1 MALRTARQAYND
13 LAKYFGL
20 REKDAF
26 LSKISEPTTTS
37 GGKPVKETSKD
48 KFYNEIFGDGQE
60 FKSDSELNKLLAN
73 YVDVEKDVC
82 VTPSKEVA
90 DTPGSVLNT
99 QKSDQGWGKPAADHY
114 SIHGDVLPAGTPAKG
129 STTVYQVF
137 PAARGTDI
145 IDTEI
150 ITLFLSNLSSL
161 EMSRAVPY
169 IDIAISTAVGED
181 GVDKKG
187 NFVADGDTHFS
198 LGRFLGAGENEKA
211 LRGKFLG
218 ETGTAATFAS
228 DKKANLQTVASME
241 IFTTPQTLVN
251 AKNVQY
257 NEALGGPIDAFRP
270 FMNLEGLEIS
280 IVPTAYGT
288 IAYKTA
294 SMTIKLFDR
303 GRLRDIAPL
312 VSPQRKGNVQ
322 FYITYGWSH
331 PDGTT
336 VSRPGDVAG
345 SRMGDLINA
354 MKLSEAYIVTNS
366 SFSFGGDGV
375 VSITVELAMVGAD
388 SASAADVLQTSED
401 VGMDELM
408 TLMNGIQ
415 KKMNAIRK
423 VMPSSDIPQ
432 LIAGFGPE
440 NVLQM
445 DGKDQKKI
453 RAIANT
459 LRNGSNASLKDLSKD
474 LSSLVGA
481 RNNVKGSLGKAQ
493 KSIDEKI
500 KKHIDYLA
508 STPDPFLRPNNR
520 GVTEKQLQGSHRSR
534 LKAGQ
539 KPSAKN
545 RQRFVSFGKLM
556 TYFLTQVFQS
566 PGTDLQFVFTPFNYS
581 AGAMYDYNIA
591 QFPIKLDSLKTHLS
605 AEVKKQRKISAM
617 ALMQFVEQY
626 FFSFQAASA
635 YGLDLIYTPDE
646 RDNDTHKAK
655 LQNSI
660 KKEIEKDGGRLTFN
674 NMLQKNLTQIYGKK
688 RIRPTFVSPQVTM
701 NITTRKSQQDPAK
714 NITRVT
720 FFDAV
725 AGQVMPVID
734 AFNSAA
740 RSGHFVKESLNGD
753 PKNRGARHD
762 ETASATY
769 KTLNERKLIST
780 LAHHLT
786 QQQGG
791 AGSID
796 ALVAKITE
804 NVSAFNK
811 KPEPGLKERLES
823 TLVFNFDKA
832 KGKQGS
838 LKTLFFEFAPS
849 LIYGTV
855 ASGILSA
862 DLSSQQNDALTSIA
876 LVAALTGKDGKPVKE
891 DMSLPLMVHPTTLK
905 LTTFGCPFF
914 RYSQKFFVDL
924 GTNTSADN
932 FYAVIGVSHS
942 IKQGEFTT
950 SIDMIQTDA
959 YGSFVHADSEIEKT
973 MISVELASSVMK

>member
-1 MALRTARQAYND
+1 MALRSARQAYND

-26 LSKISEPTTTS
+26 LSKISEPTATS
-37 GGKPVKETSKD
+37 GGKPAKETGKD
-48 KFYNEIFGDGQE
+48 MFYNEIFGDGQT
-60 FKSDSELNKLLAN
+60 FKSDSELNKLLTNYAN
-73 YVDVEKDVC
+73 VEKDVC
-82 VTPSKEVA
+82 VTPSKDGQGIPEA
-90 DTPGSVLNT
+90 VLNIP
-99 QKSDQGWGKPAADHY
+99 KPDQGWGKPAGDHY
-114 SIHGDVLPAGTPAKG
+114 KIHGDILPATNPAKG
-129 STTVYQVF
+129 NTTVYQVF

-145 IDTEI
+145 TDTEI

-161 EMSRAVPY
+161 EMSRAVPH

-187 NFVADGDTHFS
+187 NFAADGNTHFS
-198 LGRFLGAGENEKA
+198 LGRFLGADKNEKA

-218 ETGTAATFAS
+218 KTGTAATFAS

-251 AKNVQY
+251 AKDVQY
-257 NEALGGPIDAFRP
+257 DEAVGGPIDAFRP

-280 IVPTAYGT
+280 VVPTAYGT

-303 GRLRDIAPL
+303 GRLRDITPL

-331 PDGTT
+331 PDGET
-336 VSRPGDVAG
+336 VSRRGDAAG

-366 SFSFGGDGV
+366 SFSFGADGV
-375 VSITVELAMVGAD
+375 VSITVDLAMVGTDLAS
-388 SASAADVLQTSED
+388 SANVLTSED
-401 VGMDELM
+401 VSMTELI

-423 VMPSSDIPQ
+423 TMPSNDIPQ
-432 LIAGFGPE
+432 LISGYGPD
-440 NVLQM
+440 NVLAM
-445 DGKDQKKI
+445 DPKDQKKI
-453 RAIANT
+453 RKMADT
-459 LRNGSNASLKDLSKD
+459 LRKGSSASLKDLG
-474 LSSLVGA
+474 LELQTLVGS
-481 RNNVKGSLGKAQ
+481 RRDGKDSKLGKAQ
-493 KSIDEKI
+493 QSIDEEI
-500 KKHIDYLA
+500 NKHMDYLA
-508 STPDPFLRPNNR
+508 STPDPFLRPNKR
-520 GVTEKQLQGSHRSR
+520 GVTKNLLKGLHRAQLA
-534 LKAGQ
+534 KDK
-539 KPSAKN
+539 KPSAQH

-556 TYFLTQVFQS
+556 TYFLTQVFES
-566 PGTDLQFVFTPFNYS
+566 SETDLQFVFTPFNCS

-591 QFPIKLDSLKTHLS
+591 QFPIKLDNLKTHLTT
-605 AEVKKQRKISAM
+605 EVKKQRKMSAM
-617 ALMQFVEQY
+617 ALMRFVEQY

-635 YGLDLIYTPDE
+635 YGLDLIYVLDKRDKDE
-646 RDNDTHKAK
+646 HKAK

-660 KKEIEKDGGRLTFN
+660 KKAIEKEGGRLTFN
-674 NMLQKNLTQIYGKK
+674 NKLHTNLGQIYGK
-688 RIRPTFVSPQVTM
+688 RRVRPTFVSPQVTM
-701 NITTRKSQQDPAK
+701 SITTRKSQGDASK
-714 NITRVT
+714 NITRIT

-725 AGQVMPVID
+725 GGQVMPIID

-740 RSGHFVKESLNGD
+740 RSGHFVKDSLNGD
-753 PKNRGARHD
+753 AGPRGARHD
-762 ETASATY
+762 ETTAATY
-769 KTLNERKLIST
+769 KTLNERKLILT
-780 LAHHLT
+780 LEQYLA
-786 QQQGG
+786 QQEGG
-791 AGSID
+791 GSID
-796 ALVAKITE
+796 ALVAEIAKK
-804 NVSAFNK
+804 VSGENK
-811 KPEPGLKERLES
+811 KPDPSLKERLEA
-823 TLVFNFDKA
+823 TRVFNFNKA
-832 KGKQGS
+832 KGKQGN

-849 LIYGTV
+849 LIYGTA

-950 SIDMIQTDA
+950 SLDMIQTDA

-973 MISVELASSVMK
+973 MISVELASSVKR